1 MEVTHLPQT
10 CSAVLVAAGSSQRMG
25 FDKLAAD
32 LGGLTVLRRTLDAF
46 LAADTIDSVVVVCP
60 LERWADFEGVEF
72 PKPVTRVDGGRDRQD
87 SVAAGL
93 AMVTSSYVA
102 VHDGARPLIE
112 PDDINRCVA
121 AAFIHQAVSL
131 ARRVTETLK
140 RADDEGFLH
149 ESVSRDQLW
158 FMETPQVFGVSLL
171 RDAYTRVIADGLIV
185 TDESSAFESIGVR
198 VKLVESNHPNLKI
211 TTPADLP
218 LAAALLT

>member
-1 MEVTHLPQT
+1 MEVPRLPQT
-10 CSAVLVAAGSSQRMG
+10 CTAILVAAGSSQRMG

-32 LGGLTVLRRTLDAF
+32 LRGIPVLRRTLDAF
-46 LAADTIDSVVVVCP
+46 LAADSIDSVVVVCP
-60 LERWADFEGVEF
+60 PERWAEFEGLAF
-72 PKPVTRVDGGRDRQD
+72 PKPVTRADGGRDRQD

-93 AMVTSSYVA
+93 AGIDSSYVA
-102 VHDGARPLIE
+102 VHDGARPLIAPE
-112 PDDINRCVA
+112 DINRCVA
-121 AAFIHQAVSL
+121 AAYIHQAVSL

-149 ESVSRDQLW
+149 ESVSRERLW

-171 RDAYTRVIADGLIV
+171 RDAYSKVIADGVTV
-185 TDESSAFESIGVR
+185 TDESSALEAIGVR
-198 VKLVESNHPNLKI
+198 VKLVESRHPNLKI